1 MISMAYIELKNVSKK
16 VKNDYLLNNISLEIE
31 QGTINGFVGENGSGK
46 TMLFRAILG
55 FIKTDGEIKIKGQR
69 VNLNSEMPVN
79 VGTII
84 ETPGFINSYTG
95 LKNLEY
101 LAAIKNLVDR
111 EQVIDAMQVF
121 GMDKHRDTKVKKYSL
136 GMRQKL
142 AIIQSYMENQELLVL
157 DEPTNGL
164 DDEAVEIFKRKMK
177 SLANEG
183 KTILIA
189 SHDKKVI
196 NDLADTV
203 HRVKN
208 GTVSEMRDLE

>member
-1 MISMAYIELKNVSKK
+1 MAYIELKNVSKQA
-16 VKNDYLLNNISLEIE
+16 KNDYILNDISLEIE
-31 QGTINGFVGENGSGK
+31 KGQIVGFVGENGSGK

-55 FIKTDGEIKIKGQR
+55 FIKTSGEIKIDDQVVR
-69 VNLNSEMPVN
+69 LNSEMPVN

-101 LAAIKNLVDR
+101 LAAIKNLVNKD
-111 EQVIDAMQVF
+111 QIIAAMKDF
-121 GMDKHRDTKVKKYSL
+121 GMDKYKDTKVKKYSL

-142 AIIQSYMENQELLVL
+142 AIIQSYMEGQDLLVL

-164 DDEAVEIFKRKMK
+164 DDEAVEIFKQKMK
-177 SLANEG
+177 SLSSQG

-189 SHDKKVI
+189 SHDKDVI
-196 NDLADTV
+196 NDLADKIY
-203 HRVKN
+203 RVKL
-208 GTVSEMRDLE
+208 GKVSLMK